1 MARFP
6 AVLNEPLVEMYCD
19 STADPGLDWR
29 DISGD
34 VRWANTILIR
44 HGRPDESSQASPAT
58 CSFVLND
65 TENVYGRR
73 NPASPYFDSFG
84 LGTPI
89 RVRVTTMRAAFA
101 GTVVNG
107 WSTPTI
113 SNSPWVLNAVGNVPA
128 PAAADFDEGAGVA
141 TVVVPAATNVRF
153 AVADTA
159 DYHEDADV
167 QVTWSMAV
175 PVTGAEALPANLVV
189 HLLGYTDY
197 TYVRIGVQTDNSI
210 QISIRKSDAT
220 VIGPMITVPGL
231 TYVPGVDYTV
241 RLVAHSTSMAA
252 KVWLTSGP
260 EPLDWHTS
268 GSNKTWTRGVPGA
281 VGIRT
286 ATATGNTN
294 ANLVVTYKNFY
305 CRSDRFS
312 GEVSVLR
319 PGQDTSGNDKYMGVE
334 AAGALRRLSQGEDV
348 IQSAMR
354 RGTPGAAYLLAYWP
368 MEEEKEASQF
378 SAATPDTSPLAIQSE
393 GVKPRF
399 AANSDFFC
407 SAPLPVFNGAFFG
420 GMLPDYDATINNCTQ
435 MRFLL
440 KVPSTGATTT
450 SVIARLWGDGTAQL
464 WQIVYT
470 TGGNLIIEAYDRGI
484 VAIMGT
490 STAFAIDG
498 DLIRVCMDLSQSG
511 ANVAWSVSVIQVAT
525 GVTQTATGTLNSRT
539 LGKSTYVDFGP
550 FANLTETAIGHI
562 TVQTGPSSVSDL
574 NLQMRSFVGE
584 TAQTRQTRLCSENNV
599 DFLDLVWVGT
609 AAVGPQT
616 VEQLLPLIREAADTD
631 MGSLFD
637 ARALDIARLE
647 YRSLASAYN
656 QLSVLTVDLSLG
668 QVAPPWA
675 PVDDDQLV
683 RNDVTA
689 KSRKGGEYRAT
700 LDAGPM
706 STLPATEGGVG
717 RYPDR
722 YDVNAASDA
731 QLPDIAGWQ
740 LALGTVDEYRFPLL
754 RVNLGNS
761 KIVAAHLQ
769 NAALSVNVDD
779 QVSITGAERSHIFD
793 DINQLVRGYTEVLGS
808 TEHELSFNC
817 TSATPYGVIE
827 LDPAGT
833 DVIAYL
839 DAETTVLHEAVTTT
853 GTTLRVRSDTE
864 RWTATVP
871 YPLQLAGERMTVT
884 ACENIATTLVSSSA
898 FVHGSNAT
906 LSPALPAGYADK
918 DVLLLISAIRNSGTG
933 VPTTPA
939 GYTLLLDMGNVRVFG
954 KVASGVES
962 APSAAFTGGVAN
974 ATTSAVMLCLRYTSL
989 EIFAVGSQLNGSAQ
1003 NIAATPIGAPFG
1015 GGACMLQ
1022 VFWKADDW
1030 TTVTTDTLTTFTGS
1044 STLGD
1049 DQALGF
1055 TLEYADGS
1063 SGNGQHSGQTFTVT
1077 GGASAISRHGAL
1089 VLYGTQ
1095 KMTVTRSVN
1104 GVVKAHPAE
1113 TDVHVAV
1120 PARLAL

>member
-1 MARFP
+1 M
-6 AVLNEPLVEMYCD
+6 
-19 STADPGLDWR
+19 
-29 DISGD
+29 
-34 VRWANTILIR
+34 
-44 HGRPDESSQASPAT
+44 
-58 CSFVLND
+58 
-65 TENVYGRR
+65 
-73 NPASPYFDSFG
+73 
-84 LGTPI
+84 
-89 RVRVTTMRAAFA
+89 
-101 GTVVNG
+101 
-107 WSTPTI
+107 
-113 SNSPWVLNAVGNVPA
+113 
-128 PAAADFDEGAGVA
+128 
-141 TVVVPAATNVRF
+141 
-153 AVADTA
+153 
-159 DYHEDADV
+159 
-167 QVTWSMAV
+167 
-175 PVTGAEALPANLVV
+175 V
-189 HLLGYTDY
+189 HLLSYTDY

-210 QISIRKSDAT
+210 QISIRKSDGT

-231 TYVPGVDYTV
+231 TYVTGVDYTV

-252 KVWLTSGP
+252 KVWLASGP

-286 ATATGNTN
+286 ATATSNTN

-305 CRSDRFS
+305 ARSDRFS

-319 PGQDTSGNDKYMGVE
+319 PGQDTSGNDKYTAVE
-334 AAGALRRLSQGEDV
+334 AAGVLRRLSQGEDV

-354 RGTPGAAYLLAYWP
+354 RGTPMVTDLLAYWP
-368 MEEEKEASQF
+368 MEEEKESTQF
-378 SAATPDTSPLAIQSE
+378 SAATADTGPLAIQSE

-399 AANSDFFC
+399 AANADFFC
-407 SAPLPVFNGAFFG
+407 SAPLPVFNAAIFGAT
-420 GMLPDYDATINNCTQ
+420 LPDYNATINNRTQ
-435 MRFLL
+435 LRFLL
-440 KVPSTGATTT
+440 KVPSTGAVT
-450 SVIARLWGDGTAQL
+450 SSVVARLWGEGTARL

-470 TGGNLIIEAYDRGI
+470 TGGNLVIEAYDVG
-484 VAIMGT
+484 VVVLFST

-498 DLIRVCMDLSQSG
+498 DLIRVCMDLAQSG
-511 ANVAWSVSVIQVAT
+511 ANVAWSLSVVQATT

-539 LGKSTYVDFGP
+539 LGKSTYVDFNP
-550 FANLTETAIGHI
+550 FATLTETAIGHV
-562 TVQTGPSSVSDL
+562 TVQTGTSSVSDL
-574 NLQMRSFVGE
+574 NTQMRSHVGE
-584 TAQTRQTRLCSENNV
+584 LAQARQVRLCSENTI
-599 DFLDLVWVGT
+599 DFLDLVWLGT

-616 VEQLLPLIREAADTD
+616 VDKLLPLIREAADTD

-656 QLSVLTVDLSLG
+656 QLPVLTVDLSLG
-668 QVAPPWA
+668 QVTPPWA

-689 KSRKGGEYRAT
+689 NSRKGGEYRAT

-706 STLPATEGGVG
+706 STLPATEGGVS
-717 RYPDR
+717 RRPSR

-731 QLPDIAGWQ
+731 QLSDIAGWQ
-740 LALGTVDEYRFPLL
+740 LAQGTVDEYRFPVLT
-754 RVNLGNS
+754 VNLGNS
-761 KIVAAHLQ
+761 AFVAAHLQ

-779 QVSITGAERSHIFD
+779 QVCITGAERSHVFD
-793 DINQLVRGYTEVLGS
+793 DINQLVRGYTEILGS
-808 TEHELSFNC
+808 TEHVLSFNC
-817 TSATPYGVIE
+817 TSATPYATTE

-833 DVIAYL
+833 DVVTYL
-839 DAETTVLHEAVTTT
+839 DAESTVLHEAVTTT

-864 RWTATVP
+864 RWTTTAP

-884 ACENIATTLVSSSA
+884 VCENVATTLVSSSA

-933 VPTTPA
+933 IPVTPS

-954 KVASGVES
+954 KEAAGVES

-974 ATTSAVMLCLRYTSL
+974 ATTSAVMVCLRYTSL
-989 EIFAVGSQLNGSAQ
+989 EVFTTGSQLNGSAQ
-1003 NIAATPIGAPFG
+1003 NIAATPIAAPFG
-1015 GGACMLQ
+1015 GGACILQ
-1022 VFWKADDW
+1022 VFWKQDDW

-1049 DQALGF
+1049 DQALGY

-1104 GVVKAHPAE
+1104 GVVKAHTAE
-1113 TDVHVAV
+1113 AEVHVAS